1 MVPPV
6 FAGGCA
12 LAAPVAAGG
21 AALGFGDLWSELLHA
36 DAVSANA
43 TAASRPGLRSRRADG
58 AGTGGLGGRD
68 GWDGRAGMGDRGNVH
83 TSGAGSDVPDKE
95 EPQ

>member
-1 MVPPV
+1 MMVPPV

-21 AALGFGDLWSELLHA
+21 AALGFGDALSPELLHA
-36 DAVSANA
+36 DAVSASVRAAA
-43 TAASRPGLRSRRADG
+43 TPGPRNLRV
-58 AGTGGLGGRD
+58 
-68 GWDGRAGMGDRGNVH
+68 GMGDRGNVH

-95 EPQ
+95 QPQ